1 MNTTNHMNF
10 EYQDGMV
17 SAHVR
22 VTDFGRGR
30 IVMSHHNTLRHV
42 PYSTEGFET
51 VDAAMARAIDLRLDA
66 YNDIVEVL
74 NTDINASVSVLRR
87 VHAALPNLQAR
98 IEILE
103 GFAVIT
109 YIMDGD
115 VCTDPMEF
123 QNRTGQYGFKGMTDE
138 IAQLISDHN
147 TNYNAYMS

>member
-1 MNTTNHMNF
+1 MNTKNHMNF

-42 PYSTEGFET
+42 PYITEGFET
-51 VDAAMARAIDLRLDA
+51 VDEAMVRAVDLRLDA

-74 NTDINASVSVLRR
+74 STDVNATLSVLRR
-87 VHAALPNLQAR
+87 VHSALPHMEAR
-98 IEILE
+98 IEIME

-109 YIMDGD
+109 YVVGGD
-115 VCTDPMEF
+115 VCTDPVEF
-123 QNRTGQYGFKGMTDE
+123 KHRVGEYGVAGMTDD
-138 IAQLISDHN
+138 IAQLISMHN